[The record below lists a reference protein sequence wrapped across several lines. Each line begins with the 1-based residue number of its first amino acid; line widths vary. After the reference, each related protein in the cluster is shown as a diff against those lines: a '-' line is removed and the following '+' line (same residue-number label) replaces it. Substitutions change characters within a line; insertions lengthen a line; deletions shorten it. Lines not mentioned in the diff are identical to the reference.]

1 MTKIFIK
8 TFGCSLNKSDSEVM
22 AGILEKESYKIVNDK
37 DKADLV
43 IINTCTVKGPTEN
56 KFYRY
61 LKNVKDKK
69 VIVAGCIPQADPEL
83 QVLENYSLIGVSQI
97 TKIGFVVEETLKGN
111 IVRLLK
117 KEKNPRLNLPKIRKN
132 PVIEIIPICEGCLG
146 EPCAYC
152 KVKQARGDLFSYD
165 KNAILKQVKNAIS
178 DNVKEIWLTSQDNG
192 CYGLDI
198 GTNIVELLNE
208 ILKIKGD
215 FKIRLGMINPNF
227 VLRFLDD
234 LIEIYKDEKMF
245 KFLHVP
251 VQSGNDCILKL
262 MRRKYGVNEFKKI
275 IRKFKKELPD
285 ITIST
290 DIICGFPTE
299 TESEFLDSYNLIK
312 EIKPNALNINM
323 FWPRSKTKAA
333 EMKQILSRD
342 IKERTRKLTKLFHKI
357 ALEQNKKWLDWEGEV
372 IVDEHGKNNTMI
384 ARNYAYK
391 QVILNGKYRLGQK
404 VKVKIKKV
412 SKFDLRT

>member
-8 TFGCSLNKSDSEVM
+8 TFGCTLNKSDSEVI
-22 AGILEKESYKIVNDK
+22 AGLLEKEGYKIVDNK
-37 DKADLV
+37 EKADLV
-43 IINTCTVKGPTEN
+43 IINTCTVKGPSEN

-69 VIVAGCIPQADPEL
+69 MIIAGCIPQADPEL

>member
-1 MTKIFIK
+1 MKIFNK
-8 TFGCSLNKSDSEVM
+8 TFGCTLNRSDSEVM
-22 AGILEKESYKIVNDK
+22 AGLLKKEGYKIVDDE

-61 LKNVKDKK
+61 LKNIKDKK
-69 VIVAGCIPQADPEL
+69 IIIAGCIPQADPEL
-83 QVLENYSLIGVSQI
+83 KILEKYSLIGVNQLV
-97 TKIGFVVEETLKGN
+97 KIGFVVEKTLKGN
-111 IVRLLK
+111 TVKLLK
-117 KEKNPRLNLPKIRKN
+117 KEHNPRLNLAKIRKN

-152 KVKQARGDLFSYD
+152 KVKQARGSLFSYD
-165 KNAILKQVKNAIS
+165 KSVIIKQAENALK
-178 DNVKEIWLTSQDNG
+178 DNIKEIWLTSQDNG

-198 GTNIVELLNE
+198 NTNIVELLKD

-227 VLRFLDD
+227 ALRFLDE
-234 LIEIYKDEKMF
+234 LIEIYKNKKMF

-251 VQSGNDCILKL
+251 VQTGNNKILKL
-262 MRRKYGVNEFKKI
+262 MKRKYTVEDFFKI
-275 IRKFKKELPD
+275 INKFRKEIPD

-299 TESEFLDSYNLIK
+299 TEQEFLDSYNLIK
-312 EIKPNALNINM
+312 EIKPDVLNINM

-342 IKERTRKLTKLFHKI
+342 IKERTRKLTKLFHEI
-357 ALEQNKKWLDWEGEV
+357 ALEQNKKWIGWEGNV
-372 IVDEHGKNNTMI
+372 IVDDYGKNNTFI

-391 QVILNGKYRLGQK
+391 QVILEGNYKLGQK
-404 VKVKIKKV
+404 VKVKIKKAT
-412 SKFDLRT
+412 KFDLRT

>member
-56 KFYRY
+56 RFYRY

-285 ITIST
+285 IIIST